1 MTDLATSIALIVLGP
16 LLIGLLL
23 GIDRRLTAR
32 MQNRVGPP
40 LLQPY
45 FDLWKLFGKERRAV
59 NQAQVSYA
67 AASLLLQITAF
78 VIFAAGG
85 DLLVA
90 FFVSGAGNLAL
101 ALGAF
106 SSKSAY
112 GQLGGQRELLQVLA
126 YEPVLF
132 LVIFLLGWHNGSFLS
147 DSFDEDVLLTL
158 GLALLAMIPVVLI
171 TMQKSPFDIA
181 TAHQEIVSGV
191 YVEYSGTYLG
201 LLKLASWFELAFV
214 FGVISLFFS
223 SSDIVISLLG
233 KSLLVL
239 AFLFAAVLIDNS
251 SARLTRW
258 DMVRMTLAFGLGL
271 TIINLSALWFNIS
284 GAIW

>member
-1 MTDLATSIALIVLGP
+1 MTDAVTVLAMMVVVP
-16 LLIGLLL
+16 LLVGLLL

-40 LLQPY
+40 LLQPFY
-45 FDLWKLFGKERRAV
+45 DLWKLFGKERRAV
-59 NQAQVSYA
+59 NQAQVSFA
-67 AASLLLQITAF
+67 AASLLLQFTAF
-78 VIFAAGG
+78 AVFATGG
-85 DLLVA
+85 DLLVV

-106 SSKSAY
+106 SSRSAY

-132 LVIFLLGWHNGSFLS
+132 LVIFVLGWENGSFLS
-147 DSFDEDVLLTL
+147 DAFGENLLFLLPLT
-158 GLALLAMIPVVLI
+158 LLAMFPVVLI

-201 LLKLASWFELAFV
+201 LLKIAHWFELAFV
-214 FGVISLFFS
+214 FGIITLFFTAD
-223 SSDIVISLLG
+223 DIVLSLLG
-233 KSLLVL
+233 KSFLVL
-239 AFLFAAVLIDNS
+239 VFVFLAVLIDNS
-251 SARLTRW
+251 TARTTRG
-258 DMVRMTLAFGLGL
+258 DMVFKALAFGLGL
-271 TIINLSALWFNIS
+271 TIINLTLLWIDVS